1 MGALCSPGRPAA
13 RLLTHILDQSLCS
26 SPATASALL
35 PSLSQSPPPPPPIYC
50 IPAAISLPHPPLLQL
65 SPRHSLL
72 QLHSHASRIPQAAT
86 QSPST
91 ISPPTC
97 PSLRLSV
104 FIKTV
109 TRVFPCSALVAS
121 PAVDVLNSSL
131 ALRRPLFLSPSPFLA
146 RTLLLSTCS
155 V

>member
-1 MGALCSPGRPAA
+1 MGAFCSPGRPAA
-13 RLLTHILDQSLCS
+13 RLLTYSLDQSLCS
-26 SPATASALL
+26 SPATASPTPLSLSETTPTTSYLL
-35 PSLSQSPPPPPPIYC
+35 PSCSHLLAPRSARPI
-50 IPAAISLPHPPLLQL
+50 PRVTRSLVFTRTRRA
-65 SPRHSLL
+65 SSTPR
-72 QLHSHASRIPQAAT
+72 
-86 QSPST
+86 PSDKPT
-91 ISPPTC
+91 LPNPTC
-97 PSLRLSV
+97 YSLRLSV